1 MGWEGRG
8 ESRVEDR
15 GQEEVDVE
23 NLCSVF
29 VYRLYSQWERF
40 CKLSHHGNC
49 TQPRSRNLRPQ
60 GVSVSVCV
68 HEHTKAIGKG

>member
-29 VYRLYSQWERF
+29 VYRLYSQWEIVTSW
-40 CKLSHHGNC
+40 KLHPTPFQKFEASGGLC
-49 TQPRSRNLRPQ
+49 
-60 GVSVSVCV
+60 
-68 HEHTKAIGKG
+68 